1 MKQFAKLYLSTI
13 DDNLKVDKLSNPIR
27 NKEID
32 GCTNE
37 KVKKEKYAVFK
48 LFEYAL
54 KDTFNENFSS
64 KAYKDTNGKWKIDG
78 LELSFSHSDGV
89 VAVLISDTVCGV
101 DVERVDRFINKE
113 NLSTKL
119 FGTVLEAE
127 KLCDLWTKKE
137 SVFKSLDEKRFIP
150 EKIDI
155 DNKLI
160 KTIFKDFFGKRY
172 CISACGDSVNDL
184 TVKIV

>member
-1 MKQFAKLYLSTI
+1 MKHFAKLYLSTV
-13 DDNLKVDKLSNPIR
+13 DDNLKVDKLSNSIR

-37 KVKKEKYAVFK
+37 KVKREKYAVFK

-54 KDTFNENFSS
+54 KDTFKEDFSS

-78 LELSFSHSDGV
+78 VEFSFSHSDGV

-101 DVERVDRFINKE
+101 DLERVDRFINKD
-113 NLSTKL
+113 NLSIKL
-119 FGTVLEAE
+119 VGKIIE
-127 KLCDLWTKKE
+127 KEELSKLWTKKE
-137 SVFKSLDEKRFIP
+137 SVFKSLNEKRFIP
-150 EKIDI
+150 EKINIED
-155 DNKLI
+155 KVI
-160 KTIFKDFFGKRY
+160 KTIFQDFFGKKY

-184 TVKIV
+184 TVKII

>member
-13 DDNLKVDKLSNPIR
+13 DDNLKVDTLSNSIR

-54 KDTFNENFSS
+54 KDTFNADFSS

-127 KLCDLWTKKE
+127 KLCELWTKKE
-137 SVFKSLDEKRFIP
+137 SVFKSLNEKRFIP
-150 EKIDI
+150 EKINIED
-155 DNKLI
+155 KLI
-160 KTIFKDFFGKRY
+160 KTIFQDFFGKRY
-172 CISACGDSVNDL
+172 CISACGDSVNVL